1 MQQEKMLKKKL
12 ASGWEPEYFNAADPV
27 PESEMIDTE
36 YGEKLNPNNRIVI
49 TGAGGL
55 VKFLKNK
62 GFANILAVDI
72 KPLYE

>member
-1 MQQEKMLKKKL
+1 
-12 ASGWEPEYFNAADPV
+12 
-27 PESEMIDTE
+27 MIDTE